1 MSHSPYSPLSDRA
14 ILAITGEDSTSFL
27 QGIISNDIHKVTE
40 ENAIYALVLTPQ
52 GKYLHDMFISKSGDV
67 LFLEYAAVRKQEL
80 LRKLTMYKLRSKVAI
95 EDVSENYISAF
106 LAEPAQPG
114 EEGRVEAYLGG
125 VAYVDPRSALMGRR
139 AIIPKEVVV
148 LAAPALSYDAVRIH
162 AGIAEGEKDLLPDK
176 SFPLEYGMEELHAI
190 DFKKGCYVGQEV
202 TARTKYRGVVR
213 KKIVRIK
220 ANAVLPDAGTVI
232 TADGAT
238 IGTLCSHLGQQGLAL
253 LRIEDYEQAI
263 AEGKRLQAGE
273 CEVRVAE

>member
-1 MSHSPYSPLSDRA
+1 MSYSPYSPLPDRA
-14 ILAITGEDSTSFL
+14 ILAITGEDSYSFL

-52 GKYLHDMFISKSGDV
+52 GKYLHDMFISKLGDV
-67 LFLEYAAVRKQEL
+67 LFLEYAQVRKQEL

-95 EDVSENYISAF
+95 EDVSDRYISAF
-106 LAEPAQPG
+106 LAEAAPSG
-114 EEGRVEAYLGG
+114 KEGRAEAYLGG
-125 VAYVDPRSALMGRR
+125 VAYIDPRSAEMGWR
-139 AIIPKEVVV
+139 AIMPKEAAV
-148 LAAPALSYDAVRIH
+148 LAAPALAYDAVRIH
-162 AGIAEGEKDLLPDK
+162 VGIAEGEKDLLPEQ

-220 ANAVLPDAGTVI
+220 ASAILPEAGTFI
-232 TADGAT
+232 TAEGAK
-238 IGTLCSHLGQQGLAL
+238 IGTLCSHIGQQGLAL
-253 LRIEDYEQAI
+253 LRIEEYGQAMK
-263 AEGKRLQAGE
+263 EGKRLQAGE